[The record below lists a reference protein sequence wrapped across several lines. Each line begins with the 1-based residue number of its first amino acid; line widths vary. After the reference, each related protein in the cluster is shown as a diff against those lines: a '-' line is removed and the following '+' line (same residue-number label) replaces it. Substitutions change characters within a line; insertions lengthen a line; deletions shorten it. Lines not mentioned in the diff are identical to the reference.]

1 MKKKNLI
8 YLVLFCLFLGINYLN
23 VWQFTFN
30 DLVSYGKELSIFQ
43 LWSFHIFGC
52 VLNTVILYYIVFLFA
67 YYSRQFKTTL
77 SVVFSILITY
87 ITPLTI
93 ILFKVISSDGSFF
106 DGLSDLDSD
115 FYILLSLQIIGILL
129 ASYFGNLKAKNLYY
143 NEEKNENLH
152 IFGIKKWVLAL
163 LVISFNPVV
172 NFVIKLTMVRLYDFT
187 LIISSGK
194 FWDHVFSFENIFSED
209 SSGIYGLLTSLFS
222 IVVVWFIGGYLF
234 YWGLYAIKNKT
245 FKYRI
250 LTIICI
256 YVLIPAFFIF
266 IPLFRNRTWF
276 F

>member
-1 MKKKNLI
+1 
-8 YLVLFCLFLGINYLN
+8 LN

-30 DLVSYGKELSIFQ
+30 DLVSYGKELSGFQ
-43 LWSFHIFGC
+43 LWSFYIFGC
-52 VLNTVILYYIVFLFA
+52 VLNTVILYFIVYLFA
-67 YYSRQFKTTL
+67 YYSRQFKIFL
-77 SVVFSILITY
+77 SIIFSFLVVY
-87 ITPLTI
+87 ITPLTLI
-93 ILFKVISSDGSFF
+93 IVKLISSYDSFVS
-106 DGLSDLDSD
+106 GISDLDSD
-115 FYILLSLQIIGILL
+115 FYILLSLQTTGILL
-129 ASYFGNLKAKNLYY
+129 ASYFGNLKAKNEYY
-143 NEEKNENLH
+143 DKEKNENMH
-152 IFGIKKWVLAL
+152 IFGIRKWVLAL

-222 IVVVWFIGGYLF
+222 IVVVWIIGGYLF
-234 YWGLYAIKNKT
+234 YGGLYAIKNKT

-256 YVLIPAFFIF
+256 YVLIPALFIF
-266 IPLFRNRTWF
+266 IPLLRNRTWF